1 MHLAL
6 ASFSACVAA
15 AISRTTALG
24 VAMILLKVLGII
36 RLLIGLLFLLVVRLL
51 RGVVVTSVVELVS
64 SDALSCSA
72 RAASAA
78 AGALCFS
85 ILSMLAY
92 VRVPL
97 RLI

>member
-6 ASFSACVAA
+6 ASFSACVPAV
-15 AISRTTALG
+15 ISCTTNLG

-64 SDALSCSA
+64 CDALSCSA

-78 AGALCFS
+78 ACAWCFS
-85 ILSMLAY
+85 ILRMLAY
-92 VRVPL
+92 ARVLL